1 MWRKQDEPKAPSPS
15 VQKSATPTTNAPE
28 SPAASRIA
36 PATAVPL
43 SSPPAGH
50 LTRLL
55 VVKGE
60 ITGREDLF
68 IDGEVHGKI
77 RLDGAKLTIGPD
89 GRVTADVE
97 AREVVVRGEFK
108 GNMKGQDRVQIAA
121 SGRATGEV
129 SARLIS
135 IEEGAEVHLKVNL
148 EKQESTRPQVPPAII
163 SKPENSAPVLAAET
177 VSGVS
182 L

>member
-1 MWRKQDEPKAPSPS
+1 MWRKQDEPKAPSPTA
-15 VQKSATPTTNAPE
+15 QRSATPAATAPQ
-28 SPAASRIA
+28 SPAESRIP
-36 PATAVPL
+36 PATGVAL

-77 RLDGAKLTIGPD
+77 RLDEAKLTIGPD
-89 GRVTADVE
+89 GRVMGDIE

-108 GNMKGQDRVQIAA
+108 GNIKGPERVQIAG
-121 SGRATGEV
+121 SGRATGEI

-135 IEEGAEVHLKVNL
+135 IEEGAEVHLQVNL
-148 EKQESTRPQVPPAII
+148 EKQESPRPAAALAITSRPESNAPA
-163 SKPENSAPVLAAET
+163 LATET
-177 VSGVS
+177 VSGVGV
-182 L
+182 

>member
-1 MWRKQDEPKAPSPS
+1 
-15 VQKSATPTTNAPE
+15 
-28 SPAASRIA
+28 
-36 PATAVPL
+36 
-43 SSPPAGH
+43 
-50 LTRLL
+50 LL

-89 GRVTADVE
+89 GRVMAEIE
-97 AREVVVRGEFK
+97 AREVVVRGEFQ
-108 GNMKGQDRVQIAA
+108 GNINGPERVQIAA
-121 SGRATGEV
+121 SGRATGEI

-135 IEEGAEVHLKVNL
+135 IEEGAEVHIKVNL
-148 EKQESTRPQVPPAII
+148 EKPESPRPAAPLATT
-163 SKPENSAPVLAAET
+163 SRPESSALALATET

-182 L
+182 R

>member
-15 VQKSATPTTNAPE
+15 AQKSATPTTNAPE
-28 SPAASRIA
+28 SPAASRI
-36 PATAVPL
+36 ATAVPL

-89 GRVTADVE
+89 GRVTADIE

-108 GNMKGQDRVQIAA
+108 GNIKGQDRVQIAA

-148 EKQESTRPQVPPAII
+148 EKQEIARPAVPLAII
-163 SKPENSAPVLAAET
+163 SKPENNATVVAAET

-182 L
+182 R

>member
-15 VQKSATPTTNAPE
+15 APRSSTPTSTAPQ

-36 PATAVPL
+36 PVTAVAL
-43 SSPPAGH
+43 SAPPAGH

-60 ITGREDLF
+60 ITGHEDVF

-89 GRVTADVE
+89 GRVIAEIE
-97 AREVVVRGEFK
+97 AREVVVRGEVT
-108 GNMKGQDRVQIAA
+108 GNIKAQDRVQIAA

-129 SARLIS
+129 TTRLIS

-148 EKQESTRPQVPPAII
+148 EKQESARPAASLAADSRPQ
-163 SKPENSAPVLAAET
+163 NNAPVLVAET
-177 VSGVS
+177 VSRVS